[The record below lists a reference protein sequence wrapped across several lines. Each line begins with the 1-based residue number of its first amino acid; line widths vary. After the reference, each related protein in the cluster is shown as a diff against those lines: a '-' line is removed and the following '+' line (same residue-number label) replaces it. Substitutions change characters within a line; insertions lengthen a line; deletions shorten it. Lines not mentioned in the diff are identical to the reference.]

1 MDDDTQDKLIDLYT
15 QYGDQLTQPRLRCGA
30 STATTVRR
38 HVGRPVTWQ
47 FAVAKL

>member
-30 STATTVRR
+30 STATTTSATSATSD
-38 HVGRPVTWQ
+38 GR
-47 FAVAKL
+47 